1 MKESQGTHTQEG
13 TQTHTYKQARW
24 KEIER
29 KGKRKV
35 LLSWDIHY
43 IRILQVAPVPIFTQG
58 KY

>member
-13 TQTHTYKQARW
+13 TQTRTYKQVRW

-35 LLSWDIHY
+35 SLSWDIRY
-43 IRILQVAPVPIFTQG
+43 IRILQVAPAPTFTQG